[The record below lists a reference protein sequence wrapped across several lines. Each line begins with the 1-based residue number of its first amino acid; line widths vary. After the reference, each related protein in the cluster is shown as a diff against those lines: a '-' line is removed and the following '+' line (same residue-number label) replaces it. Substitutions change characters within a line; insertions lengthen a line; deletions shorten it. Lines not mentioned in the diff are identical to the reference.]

1 MLDPGA
7 KETEPFMGTVLY
19 MFNYKEAPMAQVHYF
34 SRGVDTVLGETGDL
48 AELFRPITCDD
59 EPPLSYVGKASVKIL
74 QSGVNLEG
82 STPHTW
88 ERESDPSFFCS
99 LWYDF

>member
-19 MFNYKEAPMAQVHYF
+19 MFNYKEAPMAQVHQF

-48 AELFRPITCDD
+48 AELFRPITFDD
-59 EPPLSYVGKASVKIL
+59 EPPLSYVGKASV
-74 QSGVNLEG
+74 NMLEMPDPAEWSKLG
-82 STPHTW
+82 GFNSTHLG
-88 ERESDPSFFCS
+88 ERI
-99 LWYDF
+99 